1 MNMNKNID
9 KRLDEFINEINETT
23 PPAINE
29 RIIQLEVKNRKKR
42 WTIILLSFGSLLWII
57 TFTEIAFI
65 LSKCNMIAAFALL
78 GVTSINIM
86 CSGLFSYL
94 LFKFRKVGVQ
104 HECID

>member
-1 MNMNKNID
+1 MTMNKNID
-9 KRLDEFINEINETT
+9 KRLEEFFNGENEEIL
-23 PPAINE
+23 PIINE